1 MKIILLED
9 DLQLQESLTLALTI
23 KNHEVCCIESVKQA
37 KAINYDNYDLTI
49 LDIQLPD
56 GNGIDVCRMI
66 RKQYHLPI
74 IFLTANDLESTIIE
88 GLNAGGDDYITK
100 PFSLNILYARIEAV
114 TRRHQ
119 KVKQI
124 GDLKIDMNNYQVY
137 KNNQLLNLT
146 AIEYEIL
153 FSFMRHNGQILTRH
167 QLLDCIERQT
177 GNIVEDNTLTVHMKR
192 IRDKL
197 GTYQEK
203 EYIETVRG
211 IGYRFYG
218 NK

>member
-100 PFSLNILYARIEAV
+100 PFSLNILYYTA
-114 TRRHQ
+114 Q
-119 KVKQI
+119 YLYF
-124 GDLKIDMNNYQVY
+124 D
-137 KNNQLLNLT
+137 LNLLKSLNFGHYL
-146 AIEYEIL
+146 IKL
-153 FSFMRHNGQILTRH
+153 LILT
-167 QLLDCIERQT
+167 
-177 GNIVEDNTLTVHMKR
+177 IVFLINLEIHHK
-192 IRDKL
+192 
-197 GTYQEK
+197 
-203 EYIETVRG
+203 
-211 IGYRFYG
+211 
-218 NK
+218 